1 MRYITEGSSFLL
13 SLALSLICTPLVRRL
28 ALKYKFVSFPKQD
41 RWRSRVVATLGGIA
55 IFVST
60 VIACAI
66 FARRDL
72 RFAGYLFG
80 ALGIFWLG
88 LVDDIVTIKPDTKL
102 IGQIIVACIVIMFGI
117 RFNVTANA
125 LINIPLTVF
134 WIVGIINAFNLLDN
148 MDGLCAGIASI
159 SAMMLAVH
167 SAINDN
173 GQVIVLSL
181 ALIGSTLGFLRY
193 NFNPAKIFMGD
204 CGSMFLGY
212 TLAVSALM
220 GSPKEK
226 SSLFMTILLPAMVLI
241 VPIFDTTFVAL
252 NRMFHSKPVSQG
264 GRDHTS
270 HRLVSLGL
278 SERNAVLFLY
288 LVSFA
293 CGLGGLLYNR
303 LNFLHLSILSAILLT
318 GLVMLGIFLG
328 TEVKVYNEAD
338 LKETKI
344 KKQLNGKIVFNGFIY
359 NKKRIVEVILDFILI
374 AISYISAFILRF
386 EGVLFGI
393 NIQLILESLPVVL
406 IIKILTFYYFGLYR
420 GVWRYVGLYDLIAI
434 FKATLLSSVF
444 SIVVL
449 VFFFRFK
456 YFSRTVF
463 VIDWLLTLVSISGAR
478 LIFRLYMEFFANL
491 RFGGKRVLIFG
502 AGDRGELALREIRH
516 NASLGYKAIGFVD
529 DDKEKLNRLIHGVK
543 VLGSTADL
551 EKLIRV
557 CKIDEVLVAIPV
569 SDKKKCSEIYGI
581 CTGANIAFR
590 QVSKIIQSKK
600 EEEV

>member
-1 MRYITEGSSFLL
+1 M
-13 SLALSLICTPLVRRL
+13 LALFFTPIVRRL

-55 IFVST
+55 IFAST
-60 VIACAI
+60 IITCAI
-66 FARRDL
+66 FAKWDM

-102 IGQIIVACIVIMFGI
+102 IGQIIVACIVIIFGI
-117 RFNVTANA
+117 KFNVAA
-125 LINIPLTVF
+125 DPLINIPLTVF
-134 WIVGIINAFNLLDN
+134 WIVGIVNAFNLLDN
-148 MDGLCAGIASI
+148 MDGLCAGIVSI
-159 SAMMLAVH
+159 SALMLAVH
-167 SAINDN
+167 SMINDN
-173 GQVIVLSL
+173 GQVIILSL

-226 SSLFMTILLPAMVLI
+226 SSLFMTMIVPATVLI

-252 NRMFHSKPVSQG
+252 NRMLHNKPVSQG
-264 GRDHTS
+264 GKDHTS

-278 SERNAVLFLY
+278 SERNAVLLLY

-303 LNFLHLSILSAILLT
+303 LNFMHLLILSAILLT
-318 GLVMLGIFLG
+318 GLVILGVFLG
-328 TEVKVYNEAD
+328 TEVKVYNE
-338 LKETKI
+338 KELREAKI

-359 NKKRIVEVILDFILI
+359 NKKRMVEVILDFILI
-374 AISYISAFILRF
+374 SISYMSAFVLRF

-393 NIQLILESLPVVL
+393 NIQLILETLPIVL
-406 IIKILTFYYFGLYR
+406 IVKALTFYYFGLYR
-420 GVWRYVGLYDLIAI
+420 GVWRYAGLYDLISI
-434 FKATLLSSVF
+434 FKATVLSSIF
-444 SIVVL
+444 SIVLL

-463 VIDWLLTLVSISGAR
+463 VIDWLLTLVSISGVR
-478 LIFRLYMEFFANL
+478 LLFRLYMEFFANL

-516 NASLGYKAIGFVD
+516 NADLGYKPIGFID
-529 DDKEKLNRLIHGVK
+529 DDSEKLDRVIHGVK
-543 VLGSTADL
+543 VLGKTAEL
-551 EKLIRV
+551 EKLIYSR
-557 CKIDEVLVAIPV
+557 KIDEVLVAIPV
-569 SDKKKCSEIYGI
+569 SDKKKCAEIYGI
-581 CTGANIAFR
+581 CAKANISFR
-590 QVSKIIQSKK
+590 QVSKIIQFKK